1 MYKTRSGVKQNSVLW
16 GGTYGNGIGEQY
28 GEFNCICKNLFCK
41 LGDGYADVCYNNL
54 NFFMSDIL

>member
-1 MYKTRSGVKQNSVLW
+1 MYCGEEHMGMGLGNSMENSIVSVRI
-16 GGTYGNGIGEQY
+16 Y
-28 GEFNCICKNLFCK
+28 CK